1 MVGRQRLELGELSG
15 MSWTDSWRDGQRHRH
30 AKQMRTVAELTLL
43 DHKPKLMVVDVR
55 QGNGEGHLR
64 QASAKS
70 EMGSFKE

>member
-15 MSWTDSWRDGQRHRH
+15 MTDSWRDGQRHRH
-30 AKQMRTVAELTLL
+30 AKQMRTVEELTLL

-55 QGNGEGHLR
+55 QGNEEWHLR
-64 QASAKS
+64 QVSGKS

>member
-1 MVGRQRLELGELSG
+1 
-15 MSWTDSWRDGQRHRH
+15 
-30 AKQMRTVAELTLL
+30 MRTVAELTLL
-43 DHKPKLMVVDVR
+43 DHKPKLVVVDVR

>member
-1 MVGRQRLELGELSG
+1 MVGRQRLELDELSV

-43 DHKPKLMVVDVR
+43 DHKPKLVVVDVR

-70 EMGSFKE
+70 EMGSFKK